1 MASVGAD
8 GSEAIFLYE
17 SVIRG
22 HHIYK
27 RIWTPTITEILSVNF
42 DPANR
47 HDHFTIA
54 VLKAGAVV
62 GHVPREVSRIFYFFL
77 TSGGKVMCEVTGRRK
92 YGKGLE
98 VPCIYK
104 FTGTEKNIVKV
115 KKILSK
121 KLQLHCEQQP

>member
-1 MASVGAD
+1 MLFVGAD

-17 SVIRG
+17 SVIRD

-27 RIWTPTITEILSVNF
+27 TIWPPTAAEILSVNF

-47 HDHFTIA
+47 HDRFAIA
-54 VLKAGAVV
+54 VLKAGAIV
-62 GHVPREVSRIFYFFL
+62 GHVPREVSRIFFFL
-77 TSGGKVMCEVTGRRK
+77 MSGGKVMCEVTGRRK

-98 VPCIYK
+98 IPCIYK

-115 KKILSK
+115 EKILSK

>member
-1 MASVGAD
+1 MMSVGAD

-27 RIWTPTITEILSVNF
+27 RIWIPTVTEILSVNF

-47 HDHFTIA
+47 HNRFAIA
-54 VLKAGAVV
+54 VLKAGAIV
-62 GHVPREVSRIFYFFL
+62 GHVPREFSRIFYIFL

-98 VPCIYK
+98 VPCVYK